1 MPLCTYLVV
10 SGGPAIEMYVYF
22 VILQV
27 VVDDFGDAPIIDRI
41 LCIYKDI

>member
-1 MPLCTYLVV
+1 MLLCTYLVV

-22 VILQV
+22 VTRQV
-27 VVDDFGDAPIIDRI
+27 VVDDSGDAPVIDRI